1 MRQGVHKALRAVV
14 QEPDGQDAKQPAS
27 DKGSEK
33 GDEADIDKI
42 LELLAQ
48 DEPPATTVRE
58 VNKNLLEH
66 PDFEQLNIWMDSG
79 ARDLCYEWND
89 QDRKAQEARF
99 VLDLQEELKTD

>member
-1 MRQGVHKALRAVV
+1 MKQGVHKALRVVV
-14 QEPDGQDAKQPAS
+14 QEPDGHGAKEAAS
-27 DKGSEK
+27 DNGSEK

-66 PDFEQLNIWMDSG
+66 PDFE
-79 ARDLCYEWND
+79 
-89 QDRKAQEARF
+89 
-99 VLDLQEELKTD
+99 